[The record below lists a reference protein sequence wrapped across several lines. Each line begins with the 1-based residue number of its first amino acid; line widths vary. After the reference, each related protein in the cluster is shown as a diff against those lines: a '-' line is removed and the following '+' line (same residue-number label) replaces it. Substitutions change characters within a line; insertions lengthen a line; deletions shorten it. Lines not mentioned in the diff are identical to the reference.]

1 MLVAPGCLE
10 GNAVSRG
17 TPWVHRATHS
27 GATLKLLLFLKHGFW
42 WVTVQQH
49 FYIFVSL
56 FVGNPK
62 MAGLASKVHHRLQ
75 LAYRPNTT
83 TNYMGHFKAFMSYC
97 VFYHINLQELREF
110 HLLGFL
116 EFLAHSGLSHF
127 TISNYLAGLKAMFH
141 RFGLPVT
148 LLHSKNIS
156 LILQS
161 FSKSLK
167 YSPKPKGVFN
177 IQQLLSII
185 QLTSKFPHSR
195 IFKAIFLLAFL
206 GFFRL
211 SNLVPV
217 TSASFDPVRHLTSSD
232 LIWAP
237 PGVHVLL
244 KWSKTIQSVSQYKT
258 IPLAQIGNSP
268 LCPISALLEM
278 LGYYMVPKNA
288 PLFSYKNST
297 SLVVITQSQV
307 QSTLASIL
315 KYLNLPSNH
324 YGFHTF
330 RRSAASLAFQ
340 LNVPIQNIKTHGT
353 WASDTVWAYIQP
365 SMTTSPVTTA
375 FKNHLQH

>member
-1 MLVAPGCLE
+1 
-10 GNAVSRG
+10 
-17 TPWVHRATHS
+17 
-27 GATLKLLLFLKHGFW
+27 
-42 WVTVQQH
+42 
-49 FYIFVSL
+49 
-56 FVGNPK
+56 

-83 TNYMGHFKAFMSYC
+83 TNYMGHFKTFMSYC
-97 VFYHINLQELREF
+97 VFYHINLQELREI

-127 TISNYLAGLKAMFH
+127 TISNYLAGLRAMFH
-141 RFGLPVT
+141 RFSLPVT

-177 IQQLLSII
+177 IQQLLAII
-185 QLTSKFPHSR
+185 QLTEKFPHSR
-195 IFKAIFLLAFL
+195 IFKAIFLLAFH

-258 IPLAQIGNSP
+258 IPLAQIKKFTFVSCISTPGNVR
-268 LCPISALLEM
+268 LLYGSKKCSFIF
-278 LGYYMVPKNA
+278 LQKFKLIGGYYTI
-288 PLFSYKNST
+288 SST
-297 SLVVITQSQV
+297 V
-307 QSTLASIL
+307 
-315 KYLNLPSNH
+315 NF
-324 YGFHTF
+324 GFNF
-330 RRSAASLAFQ
+330 KIS
-340 LNVPIQNIKTHGT
+340 
-353 WASDTVWAYIQP
+353 QP
-365 SMTTSPVTTA
+365 SFTPLWVPH
-375 FKNHLQH
+375 F